1 MGNRIKGTLPFE
13 SDPGSNTI
21 FYQTSSGTW
30 TPVTIGS
37 GVSFSNGVL
46 IGSGGS
52 ILDGDLQQL
61 ANATGTNVLYYKEGD
76 NSWKPLITDTVPPKI
91 GNGTN
96 GPSGY
101 LLVRGLYDVTLG
113 RYLIVDNHELQYV
126 TAGGTIVENLV
137 LDINNGGTNATTV
150 TGARSN
156 LGLVIGT
163 DVQAYDSDLAAL
175 AVLGGTH
182 DVYYRSGVG
191 AWAPVIFNSGISF
204 VDNKVFASGSATL
217 LTIPVG
223 NLVGTIDVSQGGT
236 SATSAAEA
244 LTNLG
249 AQPLDSDLTSL
260 SNTNL
265 TDKIYY
271 RSGVGAWSPV
281 TIGANLGFSAGTLSG
296 LGGGLTSVVPIQS
309 GGTNATTALTA
320 RDNLGLEINV
330 DILGYDPDLSGIAAF
345 TGINQL
351 VYRQSNG
358 VWPGINLVSGL
369 YLNSGNNNLG
379 ITGLNLSNSNIVGV
393 LPISKGGTNAISVV
407 EAQTNLFLVPG
418 TDIQVYDDD
427 LTSLASAN
435 LTNTIY
441 YRSGVSTWSPVTI
454 GRNLGFSNG
463 ILSGSGGSAGG
474 IASTVPIESG
484 GTGAI
489 TAAGARDNLGLEI
502 GVDIIG
508 YDSDLASLA
517 NKIETNALF
526 YRSGVGAWSPV
537 SFFSGVR
544 FDNGKLFAS
553 GTASLLVLPVGNLA
567 GTIAISQGGTSATS
581 ASEALSNLGAQPLD
595 NDLTSLAG
603 ASSTNSIYYRS
614 ATDTWSPVTI
624 GRNLGFSNGILSG
637 SGAPLGMPGGTI
649 IPISSGGTAGT
660 TELAARI
667 NLGLDIGTDI
677 QGYDADLQSLA
688 NANLTNF
695 IYYRS
700 GAGTWSPVTV
710 GRNLGFS
717 NGILSGSGSAGG
729 GGIPG
734 VIPIESGGTG
744 ATTDSLARDNLG
756 LTIGSDVQAYDTDL
770 AGLAAFGGSN
780 QLVYRQSDGIWL
792 GVNLVSGLSLNVG
805 NNNLGVTGL
814 NLGNSN
820 IVGVLPVSKGGTN
833 ATSVVEAQTNLF
845 LVPGTDIQ
853 VYDDDLTSLANANQT
868 NRIYYRSGTSAWSPV
883 TIGAN
888 LGFSA
893 GILSGSGIVG
903 GGSIPIP
910 LPVASGG
917 TAGSNALQAR
927 INLGLDIGQD
937 VQAQSADLQSLSDAT
952 GLYKIYYRAATDTWK
967 PVFTNTVLPQVSN
980 GGVGPSGYLIV
991 RSLYDTTLAQYLN
1004 VDNHELF
1011 YTSADGTFISN
1022 LLLGIEFGGTNATT
1036 ASAALSNLGGQ
1047 PLDTDLTS
1055 LSNANQTNRIY
1066 YRSGVGEWHP
1076 VTIGQHL
1083 GFNNGILSG
1092 SGTFVG
1098 GGSIPIPLPIASGGT
1113 NATTASDARTSLGLA
1128 IGTNVQAWDTD
1139 LDGIRVFGGTNQMVY
1154 RQSEGFWLAV
1164 TTLSGIRFD
1173 NGVLFCSGTASHLSI
1188 PVSNI
1193 AGTVDIT
1200 QGGTSAT
1207 SAAEALTNLG
1217 AQPVDTDLTSLS
1229 NANQTSKIYFRS
1241 GAGNWHPVS
1250 PTSGLYLNPSN
1261 GILGISG
1268 INLNGSNL
1276 LSTLPITKGGTSSNS
1291 AANARIN
1298 LGLDIG
1304 TDVQA
1309 HDVDLDGI
1317 RVLSVTNQMIYRQSE
1332 GVWLGVNTVSG
1343 LHLQGSNGNLGIKDI
1358 SIAGGVLP
1366 VAKGGTAGTSIAEAQ
1381 TNLNLVPGTNIQ
1393 AYDGDLASLAAASS
1407 TNAIYYRSATS
1418 TWSPVTIG
1426 SNLTFSAGTLS
1437 ASAGG
1442 GGGGLYSGGFA
1453 MVPVPPF
1460 VTVFTGVDLVQ
1471 FTVPPPMNGRNINWV
1486 GAYSNVAGVGGSNT
1500 TVQITRTRSGS
1511 KVNVLSTALTID
1523 NSEKSS
1529 SSAAT
1534 PAVINASNDD
1544 LTTYDVIGL
1553 DITAVSN
1560 TPATGLTVTIG
1571 VGA

>member
-21 FYQTSSGTW
+21 FYQTLSGTW
-30 TPVTIGS
+30 SPVTIGS
-37 GVSFSNGVL
+37 GIGFSNGIL
-46 IGSGGS
+46 IGSGSDGT
-52 ILDGDLQQL
+52 LDEDLQQL
-61 ANATGTNVLYYKEGD
+61 ANATGINVLYYKEGN
-76 NSWKPLITDTVPPKI
+76 NSWKPLITDTIPPKI

-150 TGARSN
+150 TGARFN
-156 LGLVIGT
+156 LGLVIGS
-163 DVQAYDSDLAAL
+163 DIQAYDSDLTAL
-175 AVLGGTH
+175 AALGGTH
-182 DVYYRSGVG
+182 DIYYRSGAG
-191 AWAPVIFNSGISF
+191 AWSPVVFSSGVRFAGNTI
-204 VDNKVFASGSATL
+204 FASGSASL
-217 LTIPVG
+217 LTLPVG
-223 NLVGTIDVSQGGT
+223 NLVGTIDITQGGT

-249 AQPLDSDLTSL
+249 GQPLDSDLTSL

-271 RSGVGAWSPV
+271 RSGVGAWSPI
-281 TIGANLGFSAGTLSG
+281 TIGANLGFSNGTLSG
-296 LGGGLTSVVPIQS
+296 IGGGLTSVVPIQS
-309 GGTNATTALTA
+309 GGTNATTALAA

-345 TGINQL
+345 TGISQL
-351 VYRQSNG
+351 IYRQSNNIWSG
-358 VWPGINLVSGL
+358 VNLTSGL
-369 YLNSGNNNLG
+369 FLNSGNNNLG
-379 ITGLNLSNSNIVGV
+379 ITGLNLSNSNIVGT
-393 LPISKGGTNAISVV
+393 LPISKGGTNATSVV

-427 LTSLASAN
+427 LTSLANAN

-441 YRSGVSTWSPVTI
+441 YRSGASAWSPVTI

-463 ILSGSGGSAGG
+463 ILSGSGGTAGG

-502 GVDIIG
+502 DVDIMG
-508 YDSDLASLA
+508 YDSDLFSLA
-517 NKIETNALF
+517 NRIETSALF
-526 YRSGVGAWSPV
+526 YRSGIGAWSPV

-544 FDNGKLFAS
+544 FENGKLFAS

-614 ATDTWSPVTI
+614 AVDTWSPVTI
-624 GRNLGFSNGILSG
+624 GSNLGFANGLLSG
-637 SGAPLGMPGGTI
+637 NSQRLPTGTI

-660 TELAARI
+660 TTLAARI
-667 NLGLDIGTDI
+667 NLGLDIGTDV
-677 QGYDADLQSLA
+677 QAYDTDLDSLA

-700 GAGTWSPVTV
+700 GVGAWSPVTI

-734 VIPIESGGTG
+734 VIPVESGGTG
-744 ATTDSLARDNLG
+744 ATTASLARDNLG
-756 LTIGSDVQAYDTDL
+756 LTIGSAVQGYDADL
-770 AGLAAFGGSN
+770 AGLAAFGGAN
-780 QLVYRQSDGIWL
+780 KLVYRQSDGIWL
-792 GVNLVSGLSLNVG
+792 EVTTLSGIRFTNGILFASGTASHLVIPSSNIQGTIDITQGGTSATSASEALT
-805 NNNLGVTGL
+805 NLGAQ
-814 NLGNSN
+814 
-820 IVGVLPVSKGGTN
+820 PVDT
-833 ATSVVEAQTNLF
+833 
-845 LVPGTDIQ
+845 
-853 VYDDDLTSLANANQT
+853 DLTSLSNANQT
-868 NRIYYRSGTSAWSPV
+868 NRIYYRSGAGDWHPI
-883 TIGAN
+883 TIGMN
-888 LGFSA
+888 LGFNN
-893 GILSGSGIVG
+893 GILSGSGTVG

-927 INLGLDIGQD
+927 INLGVDIGQD
-937 VQAQSADLQSLSDAT
+937 VQAQSADLQSLADAT
-952 GLYKIYYRAATDTWK
+952 GLYKIYYRAATDIWK

-980 GGVGPSGYLIV
+980 GSVGPSGYLIV

-1004 VDNHELF
+1004 VDNHDLF

-1055 LSNANQTNRIY
+1055 LANANQTNRIY
-1066 YRSGVGEWHP
+1066 YRSGAGDWHP
-1076 VTIGQHL
+1076 ITIGRNL
-1083 GFNNGILSG
+1083 GFSNGILSG
-1092 SGTFVG
+1092 SGSVGG

-1113 NATTASDARTSLGLA
+1113 NATTQSDARTQLGLV
-1128 IGTNVQAWDTD
+1128 IGTDVQAWDTD
-1139 LDGIRVFGGTNQMVY
+1139 LDGIRVFGGTNQMAY
-1154 RQSEGFWLAV
+1154 RQSEGVWLGV
-1164 TTLSGIRFD
+1164 NTLSGIRFA
-1173 NGVLFCSGTASHLSI
+1173 NGILFASGTASHLSL
-1188 PVSNI
+1188 PVANI

-1229 NANQTSKIYFRS
+1229 NANQTSKMYFRS
-1241 GAGNWHPVS
+1241 GAGNWHPV
-1250 PTSGLYLNPSN
+1250 TLISGIYLNPNN
-1261 GILGISG
+1261 GLLGISG
-1268 INLNGSNL
+1268 INLNDSNL
-1276 LSTLPITKGGTSSNS
+1276 LSTLPISKGGTASNS
-1291 AANARIN
+1291 ASSARIN

-1304 TDVQA
+1304 TDIQA

-1317 RVLSVTNQMIYRQSE
+1317 RVLSVTNQLIYRQSE
-1332 GVWLGVNTVSG
+1332 GVWFGVNMVSG
-1343 LHLQGSNGNLGIKDI
+1343 LRFNGGNGNLGIF
-1358 SIAGGVLP
+1358 SLNLASNSVSGSLP

-1393 AYDGDLASLAAASS
+1393 AYDGDLASLAGAS
-1407 TNAIYYRSATS
+1407 TNNAIYYRSAAD

-1460 VTVFTGVDLVQ
+1460 VTVHTGTDLVQ
-1471 FTVPPPMNGRNINWV
+1471 FTVPPPMNGRNINWA
-1486 GAYSNVAGVGGSNT
+1486 GAYSNIAGVGGPG
-1500 TVQITRTRSGS
+1500 TVIQITRTRSGS
-1511 KVNVLSTALTID
+1511 KVNVLSTKLSID
-1523 NSEKSS
+1523 NGEKISS
-1529 SSAAT
+1529 TAVT
-1534 PAVINASNDD
+1534 GYVINTSNDD
-1544 LTTYDVIGL
+1544 LATYDVIGL
-1553 DITAVSN
+1553 DVVAVST
-1560 TPATGLTVTIG
+1560 TPATGLSVTIG